1 MAKIETEI
9 LSKAVSKPIVWKR
22 YIDYVFS
29 LWDMSKTDIATS
41 IEQANLHHPTIKFT
55 AEISATETVFLDT
68 IVYKGTRC
76 KDQKTHVK
84 PTETFQY
91 TDFTSCHPPSN
102 KRRSSMNPQ
111 NTLSRKTFENL
122 KYICGIEVTHTIW

>member
-29 LWDMSKTDIATS
+29 LWDMSKTDIA
-41 IEQANLHHPTIKFT
+41 NLHHLTIKFT
-55 AEISATETVFLDT
+55 VEISATETVFLYT
-68 IVYKGTRC
+68 IVYKGKRC

-84 PTETFQY
+84 PTESFQY

-102 KRRSSMNPQ
+102 KR
-111 NTLSRKTFENL
+111 
-122 KYICGIEVTHTIW
+122 

>member
-9 LSKAVSKPIVWKR
+9 LSKAVSNPIVWKR
-22 YIDYVFS
+22 YIVFS
-29 LWDMSKTDIATS
+29 LWDMSKPDIAIS

-68 IVYKGTRC
+68 IVYKRTRC

-102 KRRSSMNPQ
+102 KR
-111 NTLSRKTFENL
+111 
-122 KYICGIEVTHTIW
+122 

>member
-1 MAKIETEI
+1 MAKTETEI
-9 LSKAVSKPIVWKR
+9 IIKAVSKPIVWKR
-22 YIDYVFS
+22 YIDNVFS
-29 LWDMSKTDIATS
+29 LWDMGKPYMATS
-41 IEQANLHHPTIKFT
+41 IEQANSHHPTIKFT

-102 KRRSSMNPQ
+102 KR
-111 NTLSRKTFENL
+111 
-122 KYICGIEVTHTIW
+122 

>member
-29 LWDMSKTDIATS
+29 LWDMSKPDIATS
-41 IEQANLHHPTIKFT
+41 IEQVNLHNPRIKFT
-55 AEISATETVFLDT
+55 SEISAIETVFLDT

-76 KDQKTHVK
+76 KDQKTRVK

-91 TDFTSCHPPSN
+91 TDFTSCHLPSN
-102 KRRSSMNPQ
+102 KR
-111 NTLSRKTFENL
+111 
-122 KYICGIEVTHTIW
+122 

>member
-29 LWDMSKTDIATS
+29 RWDMSKTDIATS

-55 AEISATETVFLDT
+55 VEISATETVFLDT
-68 IVYKGTRC
+68 IVIQRNEIQGSK
-76 KDQKTHVK
+76 
-84 PTETFQY
+84 
-91 TDFTSCHPPSN
+91 
-102 KRRSSMNPQ
+102 
-111 NTLSRKTFENL
+111 NT
-122 KYICGIEVTHTIW
+122 C

>member
-29 LWDMSKTDIATS
+29 RWDMSKTDIATS

-55 AEISATETVFLDT
+55 LEISATETVFLDT

-76 KDQKTHVK
+76 KDQKLHVK

-91 TDFTSCHPPSN
+91 TDFTSCHAPT
-102 KRRSSMNPQ
+102 KQQKVKLYESS
-111 NTLSRKTFENL
+111 KHTFKEN
-122 KYICGIEVTHTIW
+122 I

>member
-1 MAKIETEI
+1 MAKIEREI
-9 LSKAVSKPIVWKR
+9 FIKVLSKPIVWKR

-29 LWDMSKTDIATS
+29 LWDMSKPDIATS

-55 AEISATETVFLDT
+55 TEISATETVFLDT

-84 PTETFQY
+84 STETFQY

-102 KRRSSMNPQ
+102 KR
-111 NTLSRKTFENL
+111 
-122 KYICGIEVTHTIW
+122 